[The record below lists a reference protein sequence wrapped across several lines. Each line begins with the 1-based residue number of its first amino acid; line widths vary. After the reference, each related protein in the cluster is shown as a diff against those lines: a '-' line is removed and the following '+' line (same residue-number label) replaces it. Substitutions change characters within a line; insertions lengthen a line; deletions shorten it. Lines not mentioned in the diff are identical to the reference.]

1 MKEYIIRHPQT
12 IRNVKNKL
20 TGWEKT
26 KYSKKGFGQYKKILD
41 YFVKNCIKYNIY
53 SSDLPRALKLAKA
66 LSKKN
71 KNPLKITPLLK
82 EINFKETNPHNS
94 YETQK
99 QFRHRVLNF
108 LKNKD
113 NKNKII
119 ITHSGVIE
127 EILIKYFGKK
137 CLKDLKLKED
147 YIFLIES
154 NKNSNKLKIIRL

>member
-82 EINFKETNPHNS
+82 EINFKETNP
-94 YETQK
+94 
-99 QFRHRVLNF
+99 
-108 LKNKD
+108 
-113 NKNKII
+113 II
-119 ITHSGVIE
+119 
-127 EILIKYFGKK
+127 LM
-137 CLKDLKLKED
+137 KLK
-147 YIFLIES
+147 S
-154 NKNSNKLKIIRL
+154 NLDIGF